1 MSQKPLVTIAVSEVT
16 CGKCQHMDV
25 APQAVTETDGWIQHL
40 AHKHTHKPDA
50 HPMLLRHLYLRYIQ
64 SEPRTLLHTKQAH
77 ATQEAR

>member
-1 MSQKPLVTIAVSEVT
+1 MILWLGVTTTWKTILKVLSIRKVRTTAVALPIKGS
-16 CGKCQHMDV
+16 GN
-25 APQAVTETDGWIQHL
+25 
-40 AHKHTHKPDA
+40 DA